1 MFAFHGVG
9 KQHETRAMGR
19 QQVIAPQRRKHRN
32 ELSRV
37 LPCPMPGRQFHPPS
51 KVIKQPVGDYK

>member
-1 MFAFHGVG
+1 M
-9 KQHETRAMGR
+9 RR

-32 ELSRV
+32 EIRRV
-37 LPCPMPGRQFHPPS
+37 LPCPMPGMQFRTPS